1 MLRLSVLALGAYAAV
16 CMSSSP
22 TSANDVNHLG
32 CVMAEGAQQCVS
44 TDINLHCSAPRLVPR
59 PFDRKPPALAALSAL
74 APLDQ
79 LGTSGAPPPWIS
91 NIGRD
96 YRVNLSNSTVNGEI
110 QQIDQI
116 DNQIYAK
123 VVLKLAWHRP
133 ADASVPAAHYVL
145 DLATNGIV
153 VSFDNDEY
161 DGRNFASTA
170 LRLRC
175 TRPLPENS

>member
-1 MLRLSVLALGAYAAV
+1 
-16 CMSSSP
+16 MSSNP
-22 TSANDVNHLG
+22 ANANDVNQLG

-59 PFDRKPPALAALSAL
+59 QFDRKPPAIAALSAL
-74 APLDQ
+74 APLDEPST
-79 LGTSGAPPPWIS
+79 GGAPPPWIS
-91 NIGRD
+91 NIARD
-96 YRVNLSNSTVNGEI
+96 YRVNLSNSTVNGEML
-110 QQIDQI
+110 QIDQI

-123 VVLKLAWHRP
+123 VVLRLAWHRP
-133 ADASVPAAHYVL
+133 ADASVPPAHYVL

-161 DGRNFASTA
+161 DGRKFASTA

-175 TRPLPENS
+175 TRPLRENS